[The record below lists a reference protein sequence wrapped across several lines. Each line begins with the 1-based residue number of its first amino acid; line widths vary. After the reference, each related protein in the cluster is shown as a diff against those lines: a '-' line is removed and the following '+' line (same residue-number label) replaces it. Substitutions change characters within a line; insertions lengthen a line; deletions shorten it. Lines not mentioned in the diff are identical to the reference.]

1 MWIMD
6 TGGKYDLSFLNK
18 ISNGD
23 QDFILDM
30 IRTFKSTAPVS
41 VQKMKSL
48 LKEKKYESISREA
61 HRVIPG
67 ISFLGVKYIEEN
79 LMKIEDYSKKKE
91 NLEQLMTLILLVED
105 NINQLILQFNK
116 DFNLT

>member
-1 MWIMD
+1 MD
-6 TGGKYDLSFLNK
+6 NAGKYDLSFLNK

-30 IRTFKSTAPVS
+30 IQTFKKTAPVS
-41 VQKMKSL
+41 LHKMKIFL
-48 LKEKKYESISREA
+48 EEKKYESLSREA
-61 HRVIPG
+61 HRLIPG

-79 LMKIEDYSKKKE
+79 LMKIEDYSKRME
-91 NLEQLMTLILLVED
+91 NIEQLQSLLVLIDED
-105 NINQLILQFNK
+105 INKLILQFNN

>member
-1 MWIMD
+1 MD
-6 TGGKYDLSFLNK
+6 NGGKYDLSFLNK

-30 IRTFKSTAPVS
+30 IRTFKKTAPVS
-41 VQKMKSL
+41 IQKMKTF
-48 LKEKKYESISREA
+48 LKEKKYEPLSREA
-61 HRVIPG
+61 HRLIPG

-79 LMKIEDYSKKKE
+79 LMKIEDYSKKVE
-91 NLEQLMTLILLVED
+91 NTDQLQPLLLLVDED
-105 NINQLILQFNK
+105 INQLILQFNK